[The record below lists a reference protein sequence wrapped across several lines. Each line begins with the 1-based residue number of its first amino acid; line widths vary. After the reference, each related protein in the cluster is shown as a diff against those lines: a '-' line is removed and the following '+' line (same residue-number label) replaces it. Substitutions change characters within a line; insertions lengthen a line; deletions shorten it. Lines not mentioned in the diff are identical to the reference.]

1 MENKVTLKNLET
13 YKSASSSL
21 SKQKYS
27 YALRLF
33 VREKTSNFTKELEF
47 SQIPQDDKQAMT
59 VIEDMKK
66 IFKENQIRGE
76 NVT

>member
-1 MENKVTLKNLET
+1 MENKVTVKNLET

-21 SKQKYS
+21 TKQKYR

-33 VREKTSNFTKELEF
+33 VREKTLNFTKELEF
-47 SQIPQDDKQAMT
+47 SQIPQDDKEAMT

-66 IFKENQIRGE
+66 IFKENQIREE